1 MLTTQETGESTYEKP
16 PEFNEASLEGGG
28 EGEYHVT
35 AEWVKYF
42 DAEYAVDYYH
52 NFR

>member
-16 PEFNEASLEGGG
+16 PELNEASLEGGG